1 MHCPREV
8 SLIVF
13 ELTVRMASPVFRKE
27 SSWSDLLFGFGISLL
42 AEHALD
48 AADADLQIRVLQ
60 ARVVRLL
67 ALVGSLVLYE
77 LLVLVLILHNFQK
90 DVLDTFLHL
99 VMKGIFQLSFR
110 LVFDD
115 LLEVAAI
122 HSLVLVGNHDHDD
135 SLLLDRLGRFLLTY
149 FQPGDFSH
157 AHV

>member
-42 AEHALD
+42 VEHALD

-99 VMKGIFQLSFR
+99 LMKGIFQLSFR

-115 LLEVAAI
+115 LLEVGAI
-122 HSLVLVGNHDHDD
+122 LVLVGNHDHDD
-135 SLLLDRLGRFLLTY
+135 SLLLDRLGTFLLT
-149 FQPGDFSH
+149 SCH
-157 AHV
+157 A